1 MKSITTDIIDGPLKG
16 KKVVLLNPD
25 GELASMVNVEWD
37 IRLSGFMGVFS
48 KIVQKHILEGTNQ
61 ALERISKVAEK

>member
-37 IRLSGFMGVFS
+37 IRFSGFMGAFS